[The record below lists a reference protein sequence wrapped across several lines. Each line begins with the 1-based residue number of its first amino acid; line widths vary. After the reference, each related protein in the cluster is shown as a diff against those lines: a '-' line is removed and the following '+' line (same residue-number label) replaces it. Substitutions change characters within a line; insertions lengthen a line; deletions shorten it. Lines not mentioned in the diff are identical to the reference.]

1 MSHSDRKSRFSSN
14 RETSPLRVRNV
25 QEFSGGRDSD
35 RYDNGP
41 YKKIKDEGKSP
52 RSMSQEETVD
62 LKTETIDLARENPLM
77 EGVSEANKLENFKI
91 SSDAVR
97 HMKSIGITYLFPIQ
111 AATYEH
117 VYEGR
122 DLIARDKTGS
132 GKTLSYALPIV
143 ERFRKKDYFRNKDG
157 QKPFVLVVLPTRELV
172 IQVTNVYNTIKL
184 KESEYRVLGVYGGTD
199 VRAQVDELR
208 RGVEIVIGTPGRLMD
223 LIERKALSLS
233 KIRMIVLDEADHML
247 DMGFQE
253 DIEKIYDKIKE
264 QLEEGKELQSMLFSA
279 TIPDWV
285 HTVSKKYLRED
296 LVKVDLLKDMQFKTP
311 TTVKHLAVNCP
322 YFSRNDAIG
331 DIVLCY
337 GGRHARTIIFT
348 EKKKEANDVMMEAHI
363 KQECQ
368 VLHGDI
374 PQKQR
379 EITFRAFREGKF
391 KCLIAT
397 NVAARGLDIPE
408 VDLIVQLEPPKDV
421 DTYIHRAG
429 RTARAGRTGVCVTF
443 YTKKQVDLLEKIE
456 RKANFKFQKVGAP
469 QPLDIIKATSRDVVK
484 SIKHVPH
491 EVVGMFKEI
500 SQELVKDLGAEEALC
515 RALAIISGTNEKFK
529 QRSLLTSVEGFI
541 TYLAE
546 TDTEFR
552 TVSYVWG
559 FLKRQLPSDV
569 TESIKGMRSFKNR
582 KGAAFDVPEKYEDD
596 FNEMIEKGDGL
607 RGWTIKKA
615 DHLPE
620 FEEDGSGPPVGRF
633 GGNFGG
639 RFGGENR
646 RDEPPRSFLRS
657 TAGHRPT
664 RRSSR
669 SNERKRRSSKSK
681 SRSRDR
687 DDDRKRGGS
696 SRGNDAMKVFVGGLS
711 YDADEDD
718 IKGFFKNEDLRPEEV
733 ILLKGN
739 GIYREG

>member
-14 RETSPLRVRNV
+14 KESSPLRVRNI
-25 QEFSGGRDSD
+25 QDFSGTRDGD

-41 YKKIKDEGKSP
+41 YKRIKDEGKSP
-52 RSMSQEETVD
+52 RSMSEEETVD
-62 LKTETIDLARENPLM
+62 LKTETIELARENPLM
-77 EGVSEANKLENFKI
+77 QGVAETNKLENFKI
-91 SSDAVR
+91 SPEAVR

-172 IQVTNVYNTIKL
+172 IQVTNVFNTIRL

-199 VRAQVDELR
+199 VRAQQDELR
-208 RGVEIVIGTPGRLMD
+208 KGVEIVVGTPGRLMD

-348 EKKKEANDVMMEAHI
+348 EKKKEANDVLMEAHI

-456 RKANFKFQKVGAP
+456 RKANFKFQKIGAP

-559 FLKRQLPSDV
+559 FLKRNLPSDV

-582 KGAAFDVPEKYEDD
+582 KGAAFDVPEKFEDD
-596 FNEMIEKGDGL
+596 LTEMIEKGDRL

-620 FEEDGSGPPVGRF
+620 FEEDGSGPPVSRF
-633 GGNFGG
+633 GG
-639 RFGGENR
+639 NR

-657 TAGHRPT
+657 TGAGGRGTT

-669 SNERKRRSSKSK
+669 SNERKRRSSRSK
-681 SRSRDR
+681 SRSRER
-687 DDDRKRGGS
+687 DDERKRNSGS
-696 SRGNDAMKVFVGGLS
+696 GRGNDAMKVFVGGLS

-718 IKGFFKNEDLRPEEV
+718 IKSFFKGEDLRPEEV

-739 GIYREG
+739 IEIRG